1 MTGIY
6 LKLVA
11 SMALWGGTWVSGR
24 VLAQSLHP
32 FSAAFLRFLFASV
45 FLYFFS
51 CRAEGHW
58 PRFPRAQWKGVL
70 FLALTGVLLYNYFF
84 FAGLSHI
91 GAGRAALIVA
101 CVPSTVALYSALFLR
116 APLTALK
123 SLGIALS
130 LSGVAVILSHGDVPA
145 LLSQGVGTGEAFI
158 LCCVVLWAAYSLG
171 GASVMRKVSAL
182 SAVTWSCILGTALLL
197 PPALGAGMLRQAAE
211 AGWLV
216 WGNLL
221 YLGVAATGLAY
232 TWYYDGILAIGAS
245 RASIF
250 INLVPVFAAVLSA
263 ALLGE
268 SLDLSVILGGAMV
281 ITGVTLANRPAKAR
295 AEAPQPPE
303 AR

>member
-24 VLAQSLHP
+24 VLAQALHP
-32 FSAAFLRFLFASV
+32 FSAAFLRFFLASV
-45 FLYFFS
+45 FLYLYS
-51 CRAEGHW
+51 CRAEGRW

-84 FAGLSHI
+84 FAGLSRI
-91 GAGRAALIVA
+91 AAGRAALIVA

-123 SLGIALS
+123 ALGIALS
-130 LSGVAVILSHGDVPA
+130 LFGVAVILSHGDLAA
-145 LLSQGVGTGEAFI
+145 LASQGVGTGEAFI

-182 SAVTWSCILGTALLL
+182 SAVTWSCILGTVLLL
-197 PPALGAGMLRQAAE
+197 PPALNAGMPQQAAGAGWVVWAN
-211 AGWLV
+211 LV
-216 WGNLL
+216 

-232 TWYYDGILAIGAS
+232 TWYYDGILAIGAA

-263 ALLGE
+263 SLLGE
-268 SLDLSVILGGAMV
+268 SLDLSLIIGGAMV
-281 ITGVTLANRPAKAR
+281 ISGVTLANRPAKTPPASAR
-295 AEAPQPPE
+295 
-303 AR
+303 